1 MSVIHPGTLCPAV
14 WRLYKPSNA
23 ILRPSFSYIVHLARL
38 GFLWKRARL
47 HKSTVVVVII
57 IIYLFIY
64 YYFQAHQHKSAGRK
78 SRLDI
83 LVNFN
88 LLLLF
93 RHQRDD
99 SDLFQ
104 TCNQG
109 LRQLMAPFDRTRR
122 TCLKWVV
129 IVSRKPEWWSQLQQ
143 PRACLARRFS
153 IASDAAHEEDN
164 CTLVNARNLS
174 PFGRPKISSNPND
187 MFKPPSVQGRVRRHY
202 GFGLSVRVC
211 VRTSVHQLLVSDLS
225 SLQNMAYIRS
235 SELL

>member
-1 MSVIHPGTLCPAV
+1 MSAIHPGTLCPTV

-47 HKSTVVVVII
+47 HKSSVVVVII
-57 IIYLFIY
+57 IIYLFIII
-64 YYFQAHQHKSAGRK
+64 YFQAHQHKSAGRK

-83 LVNFN
+83 LVN

-143 PRACLARRFS
+143 PRACLARRLS
-153 IASDAAHEEDN
+153 ASLQMRLTRKIIAPLWMPEISRRSD
-164 CTLVNARNLS
+164 NLKS
-174 PFGRPKISSNPND
+174 PQTQTTCLSLRP
-187 MFKPPSVQGRVRRHY
+187 FKEGSGGIMVSGCPSVCA
-202 GFGLSVRVC
+202 C
-211 VRTSVHQLLVSDLS
+211 VRASI
-225 SLQNMAYIRS
+225 NF
-235 SELL
+235 